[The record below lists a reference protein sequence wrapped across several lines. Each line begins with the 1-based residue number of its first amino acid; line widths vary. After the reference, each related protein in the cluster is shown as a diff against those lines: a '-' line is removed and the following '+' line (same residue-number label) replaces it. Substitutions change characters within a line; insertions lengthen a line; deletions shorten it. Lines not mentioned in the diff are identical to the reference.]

1 MTLLHRPVAALV
13 LILATFIFGT
23 ITCDRP
29 EDPYAPVY
37 ARYPE
42 FPIRMVD
49 IDFALTTLTDSDYE
63 SYPFSSESFGTE
75 HVILTDRTVYTVD
88 KTVRTVRQHDPATFE
103 VLREFNRIGRGPGE
117 YQEIGGVSVSDGLIS
132 VLDRMQAKIITYDQ
146 DFNYL
151 SEETVSGIYLGSE
164 TFVRTRDLLYF
175 HIQSESEHLVGIAH
189 IRDSTRTSFH
199 NSVIPIGFQPG
210 LYNKSIMSLHD
221 RELMLVSTG
230 MPIAFIYG
238 LEDDRP
244 RPKALLRF
252 RSPSLEM
259 VGKPMTFDAGFGSSQ
274 VSNPPP
280 IKVEKDNRVYAM
292 NSVFRRAIRTDTH
305 ILLEDIP
312 NQSLMLIRSGRSRY
326 DYAGNVM
333 FSDSSG
339 GRLVD
344 SDFQVRDGH
353 LLIGL
358 YDENRLIRVPLAT
371 LGK

>member
-1 MTLLHRPVAALV
+1 MIRHTALL
-13 LILATFIFGT
+13 LAFGI

-42 FPIRMVD
+42 FPVRMVD
-49 IDFALTTLTDSDYE
+49 VDFALTTLTDSDYE
-63 SYPFSSESFGTE
+63 SFPFTSESFGTE
-75 HVILTDRTVYTVD
+75 HVIVTDRTVFTVD
-88 KTVRTVRQHDPATFE
+88 KTLKTVRQHDPVSFE
-103 VLREFNRIGRGPGE
+103 VLREFSRIGRGPGE

-132 VLDRMQAKIITYDQ
+132 VLDRMQAKIITYDR
-146 DFNYL
+146 DFNYQ
-151 SEETVSGIYLGSE
+151 SEETVSGVHLGSE
-164 TFVRTRDLLYF
+164 TFVRTRDLLFF
-175 HIQSESEHLVGIAH
+175 HTRSETDHLVGITD

-210 LYNKSIMSLHD
+210 LYNNNIMSLHD
-221 RELMLVSTG
+221 RELVLVSTG

-280 IKVEKDNRVYAM
+280 VQVEKDNRVYAI
-292 NSVFRRAIRTDTH
+292 NSVFQRAIRTDTH
-305 ILLEDIP
+305 IILQDNP
-312 NQSLMLIRSGRSRY
+312 NHSLMLIRSGRSRY
-326 DYAGNVM
+326 DYAGHIL
-333 FSDSSG
+333 FADSSG
-339 GRLVD
+339 ARLAITD
-344 SDFQVRDGH
+344 YQFRDGH

-358 YDENRLIRVPLAT
+358 FDENRVIRVPLAT
-371 LGK
+371 LSK